1 MAPSSY
7 GPREVVIHRWAD
19 IPDKERLTPEIDT
32 IFFEASATKDFAGEA
47 ERAAFRERWLG
58 KYLTNEPQLAYVAL
72 ARDGTLAGYLVGS
85 LSEPVGFEAFAN
97 AAWEYPAH
105 LHVNLAPQ
113 FRNRG
118 IGGMLIS
125 AFATDA
131 LLAGATGMHVVTSAD
146 SRNVA
151 FYTRNGFAE
160 IVRTSIAGRE
170 LLFLG
175 RKLGVAETS

>member
-1 MAPSSY
+1 MP
-7 GPREVVIHRWAD
+7 GEDLPEVVIRRWAD
-19 IPDKERLTPEIDT
+19 IPDKGRLIPAIDT
-32 IFFEASATKDFAGEA
+32 IFFEASNTKSFASEA

-58 KYLTNEPQLAYVAL
+58 KYLTDEPQFAYVAF

-85 LSEPVGFEAFAN
+85 VLEPVGFEAFAD

-113 FRNRG
+113 FRDRG
-118 IGGMLIS
+118 IGGRLIA

-131 LLAGATGMHVVTSAD
+131 LFAGAPGMHVVTSAD

-151 FYTRNGFAE
+151 FYARNGFAE
-160 IVRTSIAGRE
+160 IVRAGVGGRE
-170 LLFLG
+170 LVFLG

>member
-1 MAPSSY
+1 MP
-7 GPREVVIHRWAD
+7 GEDLPEVVIRRWAD
-19 IPDKERLTPEIDT
+19 VPDKGRLIPAIDT
-32 IFFEASATKDFAGEA
+32 IFFEASNTKSFASEA

-58 KYLTNEPQLAYVAL
+58 KYLTDEPQFAYVAF

-85 LSEPVGFEAFAN
+85 VLEPVGFEAFAD

-113 FRNRG
+113 FRDRG
-118 IGGMLIS
+118 IGGRLIA
-125 AFATDA
+125 AFAADA
-131 LLAGATGMHVVTSAD
+131 LFAGAPGMHVVTSAD
-146 SRNVA
+146 SRNVG

-160 IVRTSIAGRE
+160 IVRASVGGRE
-170 LLFLG
+170 LVFLG